1 MSFQMKVK
9 KFTSYSRFSAIKSR
23 FSCQIFF
30 IISSGTGTLAAI
42 SHFFSFFSNFFSDF
56 FFDFFRFFFLLSLV
70 PMVED
75 EGSYFS
81 LASGDPRELP
91 SEDSDPE
98 WLMEEFDE
106 VFCLS
111 VSLFSASTGA
121 FSAASLLD
129 SGCSWMDVLSLYW

>member
-1 MSFQMKVK
+1 
-9 KFTSYSRFSAIKSR
+9 
-23 FSCQIFF
+23 
-30 IISSGTGTLAAI
+30 
-42 SHFFSFFSNFFSDF
+42 
-56 FFDFFRFFFLLSLV
+56 
-70 PMVED
+70 MVD
-75 EGSYFS
+75 EASYFS
-81 LASGDPRELP
+81 LVSGDPRELP

>member
-1 MSFQMKVK
+1 MIFQMKVK

-70 PMVED
+70 PMVD
-75 EGSYFS
+75 EASYFS
-81 LASGDPRELP
+81 LVSGDPRELP